1 MINGQTDLASDYD
14 RNLNGF
20 VERGTIK
27 PDQIKI
33 VWKSDPLPN
42 DPLVVRKDLD
52 PALVAKVQQIVLEI
66 TDEQAKSLLP
76 KNYTGWV
83 KATHDNYKLIE
94 DAGIIGRAAEAED
107 ELAVHG
113 TIGRQSGR
121 RGRTER
127 LRFGGLLIVGVAF
140 YVACLRTAEVDF
152 GKLWSGLPRLA
163 NWAARA
169 WPPDLSE
176 VGTLLVRAAETV
188 AMGTV
193 GTSFGAALAV
203 PLCVLAARNL
213 APGWWAYA
221 AARAALNALRG
232 IDSFIFA
239 LIFVAAVGLGPFAG
253 VLGLA
258 CHVAGSIAKLW
269 SETLEAVE
277 PGPIEAVTMSGASQL
292 RIIRFA
298 RVARRAAGTGVDR
311 TLHVGVQRACLD
323 HPGRRRRR
331 GNRPGAEEQR
341 RPAAVRPRAH
351 DSRHHP
357 RDGHRHR
364 YHQRLA
370 PPPHLMTA
378 LLKPAASASA
388 TAIASP
394 CATCRSRLPPAS
406 SSPCSGRAAR
416 ARRRCCDA

>member
-1 MINGQTDLASDYD
+1 M
-14 RNLNGF
+14 
-20 VERGTIK
+20 
-27 PDQIKI
+27 
-33 VWKSDPLPN
+33 
-42 DPLVVRKDLD
+42 
-52 PALVAKVQQIVLEI
+52 
-66 TDEQAKSLLP
+66 
-76 KNYTGWV
+76 
-83 KATHDNYKLIE
+83 
-94 DAGIIGRAAEAED
+94 
-107 ELAVHG
+107 HG

-121 RGRTER
+121 RGRAER

-298 RVARRAAGTGVDR
+298 VLPDVLPGLASIALYMWEFSVRASTILGVVGAGGIGQELKNSVDLLQFDRVLTILVIILAMVTAIDATSAW
-311 TLHVGVQRACLD
+311 L
-323 HPGRRRRR
+323 RRRI
-331 GNRPGAEEQR
+331 
-341 RPAAVRPRAH
+341 
-351 DSRHHP
+351 S
-357 RDGHRHR
+357 
-364 YHQRLA
+364 
-370 PPPHLMTA
+370 
-378 LLKPAASASA
+378 
-388 TAIASP
+388 
-394 CATCRSRLPPAS
+394 
-406 SSPCSGRAAR
+406 
-416 ARRRCCDA
+416 